1 MKDWLKKRLTPRKRL
16 EDRWTSLAECI
27 QALWEE
33 YFDPSLQRL
42 ENLRSYFRAHD
53 DDLAKKLRE
62 MGDYFAADMPR
73 TKDKPIAVA
82 WRKLELEYKDL
93 ELILSSVFRRH
104 YADLP
109 VTWFPLFAPVDE
121 VYGSQFLASKG
132 PWPERKNIPPEGWFL
147 TSRGRLGTD
156 FGHLLSIGLNK
167 EEYMKKAFPLLLR
180 TKPLHIVLDGFL
192 WYIRFDTPF
201 EYSGNCLWERENY
214 GYELQF
220 SVLGSRFDFTPA
232 DAAILDVQTALCTW
246 ERETR
251 FDVVHSFPKDHV
263 YWHLDQYLPEG
274 LPEEWLPL
282 DTIITGNEAD
292 GKNPFRLVAITRE
305 ETPVLEV
312 TPITGFIRK
321 KELEFFPKVKFQ
333 SRLMRG
339 AVIDHCYEMTA
350 FPHDKQIWHLD
361 RYLPYGF
368 PEDWLPQDTI
378 IAGNEAD
385 GKNPCALVAVVREA
399 THPINTPIE
408 VSNYRERATLC
419 AEAKFEADPVQMGI
433 VERPCPIDMPLYQPR
448 LDHYPNFDECP
459 ADFAPLDMP
468 VGGYVYA

>member
-121 VYGSQFLASKG
+121 AYGSQFLASEG

-167 EEYMKKAFPLLLR
+167 EEYMKKALPLLLR
-180 TKPLHIVLDGFL
+180 TKPLHIVLGGFL

-201 EYSGNCLWERENY
+201 EYTGNCLWERENY

-232 DAAILDVQTALCTW
+232 DAAILDVQTALCAW
-246 ERETR
+246 ERESY

-263 YWHLDQYLPEG
+263 YWRLDQYLPEG
-274 LPEEWLPL
+274 LPEAWLPL
-282 DTIITGNEAD
+282 DTIIAGNEAD
-292 GKNPFRLVAITRE
+292 GKNPFRLVATIRE
-305 ETPVLEV
+305 ETPVILAPLV
-312 TPITGFIRK
+312 TGFIRK
-321 KELEFFPKVKFQ
+321 KELEIFPRIKFR
-333 SRLMRG
+333 SRLVRG
-339 AVIDHCYEMTA
+339 AVIDNFYEMTA
-350 FPHDKQIWHLD
+350 FPRRQIWHLD
-361 RYLPYGF
+361 RYLPSGF
-368 PEDWLPQDTI
+368 PENWLPRDTI
-378 IAGNEAD
+378 ITGNEAD
-385 GKNPCALVAVVREA
+385 GANPCALVALVREV
-399 THPINTPIE
+399 TQPIKTPIE
-408 VSNYRERATLC
+408 VSNYRERAIFC
-419 AEAKFEADPVQMGI
+419 QGAEFEAEPVQTGI
-433 VERPCPIDMPLYQPR
+433 VERPCPIDVPLYQPR